1 MLRAQ
6 KKQSSSPLD
15 HGDGPSIFEDNVGR
29 RLRRSRESYGQD
41 LRRVAEAL
49 RIRYVY
55 LDAIEKGHHDRMP
68 GAAYAVGFVRSYAEF
83 LGMDGEE
90 IVNQYKREI
99 SGVGHDQNLHFPTP
113 SPESKV
119 PGGAVFLICALI
131 GLLAYG
137 TWYYLSSREAS
148 VVDLIPALPDR
159 LQALVSED
167 APGDTTAADPA
178 AESSEPDGATPVE
191 TTSPENGVVT
201 AAPDGTAPDGT
212 APDETAPD
220 ETARDDTAWDDTV
233 QPEAEL
239 STGVL
244 PSATGSEVPSAPSDS
259 DPAPLSDSD
268 PVQTA
273 AAPEQATPLEFDA
286 TALPDAP
293 PPPPVLSA
301 APEAGEP
308 GAASPAIATGTATGV
323 TLGNVTE
330 VLDLTSPSATEESA
344 IPGIPETASPQTL
357 AALGPDQTQGEL
369 FGAENSDARVVL
381 KATMDCWV
389 QVRDPQGVLLL
400 TQVLRPGDRYLVPD
414 QPGLTLMM
422 GNAGGLEIIVE
433 NVVLPP
439 FGPVGAVRRDIVL
452 DPQALIAQ
460 AAGL

>member
-15 HGDGPSIFEDNVGR
+15 RGDGPSIFEDNVGR
-29 RLRRSRESYGQD
+29 RLRKSRESYGQD

-167 APGDTTAADPA
+167 APGDTTAAGA
-178 AESSEPDGATPVE
+178 AIDSTEPGGATPVE
-191 TTSPENGVVT
+191 ATSPENAVVS
-201 AAPDGTAPDGT
+201 AAPDGTAT
-212 APDETAPD
+212 DETAPD
-220 ETARDDTAWDDTV
+220 ETALDDAV
-233 QPEAEL
+233 QPAAEN
-239 STGVL
+239 STGVS
-244 PSATGSEVPSAPSDS
+244 PSATGSDAPSAPSLGEPTLSSDS
-259 DPAPLSDSD
+259 DLAVGSADDSD

-301 APEAGEP
+301 TPESGV
-308 GAASPAIATGTATGV
+308 ASPAIATGTSTGV

-330 VLDLTSPSATEESA
+330 ALDLTPPNVTEESA
-344 IPGIPETASPQTL
+344 IPGIPEPASPQTL
-357 AALGPDQTQGEL
+357 AALGADQTQGEL
-369 FGAENSDARVVL
+369 FGAENSDAKVVL

-389 QVRDPQGVLLL
+389 QVRDSQGVLLL

-439 FGPVGAVRRDIVL
+439 FGPVGAVRRNIVL
-452 DPQALIAQ
+452 EPQALIAQ